1 MVLAETERECASV
14 LAKKLFGICERSGRG
29 EEKLQ
34 AFVAFFVRSGFCFY
48 LFLYLFC
55 NKDGLLQILRSL
67 CGTLMNRLLK
77 LRG

>member
-34 AFVAFFVRSGFCFY
+34 AFVAFFVHSGFY
-48 LFLYLFC
+48 LFILYLFC
-55 NKDGLLQILRSL
+55 NKDGLLQI
-67 CGTLMNRLLK
+67 
-77 LRG
+77 